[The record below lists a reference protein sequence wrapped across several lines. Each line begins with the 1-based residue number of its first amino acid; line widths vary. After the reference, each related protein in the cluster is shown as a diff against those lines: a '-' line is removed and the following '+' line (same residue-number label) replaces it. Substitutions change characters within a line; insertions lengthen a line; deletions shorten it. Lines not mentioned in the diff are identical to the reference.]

1 MSEKTTADKLAA
13 ASRARDTV
21 PICLVG
27 ELRAEYKQT
36 LAQFEAAQKADAGMM
51 QPSSETKELAQRIV
65 DLEAAMREHTI
76 EVTVEALRRVRTP
89 ATPKL
94 ASVWREICD
103 QHPPRKGKN
112 GKVVEEDAAGFNAET
127 FPEALIRACIVAL
140 DGDPV
145 TVRDERVDELLELCT
160 EGQGDQLF
168 EAVWRLNKS
177 RIDIPFSF
185 AASTT
190 ARSGPASRK
199 RSGSGSRSSGSK
211 AGNPKK

>member
-1 MSEKTTADKLAA
+1 MTEKTTAQKLKA

-27 ELRAEYKQT
+27 ELRAEWKQT
-36 LAQFEAAQKADAGMM
+36 EAAFQASKTADAGMM
-51 QPSSETKELAQRIV
+51 QQSPETKRLAKRLGE
-65 DLEAAMREHTI
+65 LEAEMRDHTVK
-76 EVTVEALRRVRTP
+76 VTVEALRRVRTP
-89 ATPKL
+89 STPKT
-94 ASVWREICD
+94 AVVWRELAD
-103 QHPPRKGKN
+103 EHGPRKGKD
-112 GKVVEEDAAGFNAET
+112 GKVLPEDSSGFNADT
-127 FPEALIRACIVAL
+127 FPEALIRACMVEL

-168 EAVWRLNKS
+168 EAAWRLNKS

-185 AASTT
+185 AASKA